1 VASSIGR
8 NLQYWVRLARIAALG
23 LALLGLLLAIAPSSR
38 AHDVPDEVR
47 VQAFVRPQAQALKLV
62 MRVPL
67 KAMRDVDVPQ
77 RRGGFLDFSR
87 VDTALRDAAML
98 WLGNEIELYE
108 GDDRLP
114 RPRLIGAR
122 VSLESDRSFASY
134 ESALAHFE
142 APPLR
147 NDTELY
153 WSQGLLD
160 VLLEYPIRS
169 DRSQFSIRPH
179 LERLGIKVN
188 IVLRFL
194 PPSGET
200 RAFDLHGDVGLVL
213 LDPRWHQAAL
223 SFVYSGFVH
232 ILGGTDHLLFLLC
245 LVVPFRRF
253 WPLAAIVTAFT
264 VAHSITLIATALGHG
279 PDALWFPPLI
289 EVLIAASIFYMAL
302 ENVLGPRLRRRWMI
316 AFGFGLVHGFG
327 FAYGLQQLLQFAG
340 AHLVT
345 SLLAFNVGVELGQL
359 LVLIVA
365 IPALDFVFRHAPE
378 RVATIVLS
386 LLVGH
391 TAWHWLWERWERLS
405 KFPWPAADPEALAG
419 VMRWMIVLVLLSGFA
434 WFVYEA
440 LRRRKLGAS
449 QAPKD

>member
-1 VASSIGR
+1 
-8 NLQYWVRLARIAALG
+8 VRLARTAALG

-47 VQAFVRPQAQALKLV
+47 VQAFAKPQDQALKLV

-77 RRGGFLDFSR
+77 RAAGFLDFSR

-108 GDDRLP
+108 GDERLP
-114 RPRLIGAR
+114 RPRLLAAR

-134 ESALAHFE
+134 EGALSHFE
-142 APPLR
+142 APPLG

-188 IVLRFL
+188 VVLRFL
-194 PPSGET
+194 LPSGET
-200 RAFDLHGDVGLVL
+200 RAFDLHGDPGRVL
-213 LDPRWHQAAL
+213 LDPRWYQAAL
-223 SFVYSGFVH
+223 GFVYSGFVH

-253 WPLAAIVTAFT
+253 WPLVAIVTAFT

-302 ENVLGPRLRRRWMI
+302 ENVLGPGLRRRWI
-316 AFGFGLVHGFG
+316 VAFGFGLVHGFG

-345 SLLAFNVGVELGQL
+345 SLLAFNAGVELGQL

-365 IPALDFVFRHAPE
+365 IPALDLGFRHVPE
-378 RVATIVLS
+378 RIATIVLS

-391 TAWHWLWERWERLS
+391 TAWHWLVERWERLS
-405 KFPWPAADPEALAG
+405 KFPWPAVTPEALAG
-419 VMRWMIVLVLLSGFA
+419 IVRWLFVLVLVSGVA
-434 WFVYEA
+434 WFVFEA
-440 LRRRKLGAS
+440 IRRRKLGAS
-449 QAPKD
+449 EASED

>member
-1 VASSIGR
+1 MQ
-8 NLQYWVRLARIAALG
+8 NLQYWVRLARTTVVALG
-23 LALLGLLLAIAPSSR
+23 LVVLSLLLALAPGAR

-47 VQAFVRPQAQALKLV
+47 VLAFLKPEGQTLKLV

-87 VDTALRDAAML
+87 VDTALRDAATL
-98 WLGNEIELYE
+98 WLGDEIELYE
-108 GDDRLP
+108 ADTRLP
-114 RPRLIGAR
+114 RPRVLAAR

-134 ESALAHFE
+134 ETAVAHFD
-142 APPLR
+142 APRLA

-160 VLLEYPIRS
+160 VLLEYPVRS
-169 DRSQFSIRPH
+169 ERSQFSIRPH

-188 IVLRFL
+188 VVLRFI
-194 PPSGET
+194 PSSGET
-200 RAFDLHGDVGLVL
+200 RAFDLHGDQGLVH
-213 LDPRWHQAAL
+213 LDPRWYQAAL
-223 SFVYSGFVH
+223 SFVYSGFLH

-253 WPLAAIVTAFT
+253 WPLVAIVTAFT
-264 VAHSITLIATALGHG
+264 LAHSITLIATALGHG

-302 ENVLGPRLRRRWMI
+302 ENVLGARLQWRWMV

-327 FAYGLQQLLQFAG
+327 FAYGLQQMLQFAG
-340 AHLVT
+340 AHLIT

-359 LVLIVA
+359 LVLIVVV
-365 IPALDFVFRHAPE
+365 PALDFVFRHVSE
-378 RVATIVLS
+378 RAATIVLS

-391 TAWHWLWERWERLS
+391 TAWHWLLERWAVLS
-405 KFPWPAADPEALAG
+405 KFPWPAFDAETLAG
-419 VMRWMIVLVLLSGFA
+419 IVRWLIALVIAGGAA
-434 WFVYEA
+434 WFILEA
-440 LRRRKLGAS
+440 IRRKRLRA
-449 QAPKD
+449 